1 MTSLPDNDYQSTMLT
16 TVKLIESL
24 NAAADYYVVYTKAMQ
39 LKWLLSIPD
48 INRVKCTFFHLCLQ
62 SVFNVSKLGSIL
74 YMDDVAYKTNLLFM
88 IEQV

>member
-48 INRVKCTFFHLCLQ
+48 INWVKYTFFYLCLQ
-62 SVFNVSKLGSIL
+62 SVFDISKLGSIL
-74 YMDDVAYKTNLLFM
+74 NMDDVAYKANLLFM
-88 IEQV
+88 LELV